1 MTPARPDIEARRRMV
16 ASLMLR
22 GHHLD
27 AITDGIAGHFIN
39 PRTQKPYSR
48 DCVVDDM
55 HVLKARW
62 REGAA
67 ADIAELRGRQLA
79 EIEALKQAAWS
90 ADDLSEVRMLLDRE
104 ARLLGL
110 DAPTRIDVVGLARS
124 IAEAAARMAG
134 MTPEEIAAVGARAA
148 ELAV

>member
-27 AITDGIAGHFIN
+27 AITAGIVGHFTN
-39 PRTQKPYSR
+39 PKTGVPYSR
-48 DCVVDDM
+48 HAVVRDM
-55 HVLKARW
+55 RALKAQW
-62 REGAA
+62 TADA
-67 ADIAELRGRQLA
+67 KADIAELRGRQLA

-148 ELAV
+148 ELST